1 MNTAIKKAISL
12 AVCAGLIVTSPAN
25 AGFMDDFFNSA
36 GAMSNVTDAQAYGT
50 ASSDVLSGGSLVF
63 RAPQRAFTPF
73 SFTPPSLK
81 AGCGGIDMFMGAF
94 GMANKQEFV
103 QFLRN
108 VGQNSAGLAFK
119 VALQAMSPDLA
130 TQVQE
135 IADTINEWN
144 KYFGSSCEAAKR
156 VMDSGPNAWIS
167 ETVRNAKRNLV
178 ATGAASGETEA
189 GDMVDTNGDAA
200 IANAPSRQ
208 NAAGKT
214 IEAAELNI
222 VWAAMNRGTLAG
234 LTDAEKEMMMSMIG
248 TTVLRKQGSGDS
260 ATIEPEYREPKF
272 KISSLV
278 GNPTDSVGTLNVYAC
293 DDADKCMNPSVNP
306 QQMQTF
312 GQLFYSKSKGLR
324 DAILTRSA
332 PNLADL
338 KLLSVATSL
347 PLIKIIE
354 LSASVNR
361 GFLGDEMLQVW
372 SVAAAWEI
380 ASHYVEDVAGNLEKM
395 LRSSRDS
402 DNSAKRAEAV
412 QKVLDDLAR
421 IKLEMRSERA
431 QIYDRIQKAGAM
443 IGQLEHLER
452 AMYGG
457 LSANLAANVRFGR

>member
-1 MNTAIKKAISL
+1 MNTAFKKAIIL
-12 AVCAGLIVTSPAN
+12 AVCAGLVITSPAN

-36 GAMSNVTDAQAYGT
+36 GAMSNVTNAQAYGT
-50 ASSDVLSGGSLVF
+50 ASSDVISGGSLVF
-63 RAPQRAFTPF
+63 KAPQRAFTPF

-189 GDMVDTNGDAA
+189 GEMVDTNGDAA

-234 LTDAEKEMMMSMIG
+234 LTDAEREMMMSLIG
-248 TTVLRKQGSGDS
+248 TTILRKQGAGDA
-260 ATIEPEYREPKF
+260 ATIEPQFREAKF
-272 KISSLV
+272 KISDLV
-278 GNPTDSVGTLNVYAC
+278 GEPATAVSTLNVYAC

-306 QQMQTF
+306 QPMQTF

-324 DAILTRSA
+324 DAILTRSV

-354 LSASVNR
+354 LSAAPNR
-361 GFLGDEMLQVW
+361 GFLGEEMLQVW
-372 SVAAAWEI
+372 STAAAWEI

-421 IKLEMRSERA
+421 LKVEMRGERA
-431 QIYDRIQKAGAM
+431 QIYERIQKAGAM

-457 LSANLAANVRFGR
+457 LSANLAANARFGR